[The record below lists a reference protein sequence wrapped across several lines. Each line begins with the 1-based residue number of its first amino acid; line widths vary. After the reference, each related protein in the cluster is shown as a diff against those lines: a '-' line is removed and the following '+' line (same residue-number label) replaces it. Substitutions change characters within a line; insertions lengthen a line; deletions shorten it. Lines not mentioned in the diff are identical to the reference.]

1 MFETFKEV
9 LQREHPAL
17 ADRLLHAL
25 NTTAPVSV
33 RRNPAKFNPALHK
46 LPAPVDTTVPWE
58 PTASWLQERPVF
70 TLDPLFHAGGY
81 YVQEASSMRL
91 GEVVRWLRSNVL
103 TGRKPLKVLDLCG
116 APGGKS
122 THLAS
127 VLGPDDLLV
136 SNEIHRGRAQILT
149 ENMIKWGFPNVVVTS
164 NDPAHFQSLGS
175 WFDLIVTDAPC
186 SGEGLFRKDPDAV
199 SHWSPDAVRQCAL
212 RQEHILQ
219 DVWPAL
225 KPGGVLIY
233 STCTYNRSEN
243 EQPVSRMIREFGAEP
258 LQPELEHFNEELVSV
273 DSSGAVVFR
282 CVPGI
287 SAGEGFTFSILQKT
301 ASGDVHYGERRGKGT
316 LNRVKSH
323 PHAHAL
329 DNGRAAVILANA
341 KRAFAVPEE
350 LAVDVMSIDDGLHV
364 HHAGTELGDERRPAQ
379 SLAMSVWRQNG
390 AFAEVELDT
399 AQALEYLRREAVAID
414 SSLQG
419 TVLVVWQGVGLGFGK
434 ATRGR
439 LNNHYPQEWRI
450 RMR

>member
-17 ADRLLHAL
+17 ADRLLLAL
-25 NTTAPVSV
+25 NTPAPVSV
-33 RRNPAKFNPALHK
+33 RGNPAKFNPGLHHF
-46 LPAPVDTTVPWE
+46 PAPPDRPVPWE
-58 PTASWLQERPVF
+58 PSAFWLQERPVF

-91 GEVVRWLRSNVL
+91 GEVVRWLRSTIL
-103 TGRKPLKVLDLCG
+103 TDKQPLKVLDLCG

-127 VLGPDDLLV
+127 VLGADDLLV
-136 SNEIHRGRAQILT
+136 SNEIHRGRVQILT
-149 ENMIKWGFPNVVVTS
+149 ENMIKWGLPNVVVTS
-164 NDPAHFQSLGS
+164 NNPSHFQSLGS

-186 SGEGLFRKDPDAV
+186 SGEGLFRKDPDAIR
-199 SHWSPDAVRQCAL
+199 HWSPDAVQQCAL
-212 RQEHILQ
+212 RQNDILQ

-243 EQPVSRMIREFGAEP
+243 EDPVARMVQSFGAQP
-258 LQPELEHFNEELVSV
+258 LRPELSEFDSELIAAHE
-273 DSSGAVVFR
+273 SGAVVFR

-287 SAGEGFTFSILQKT
+287 SAGEGFTFSVLQKSIN
-301 ASGDVHYGERRGKGT
+301 AEVHYGARRGRGSLKRT
-316 LNRVKSH
+316 KSH
-323 PHAHAL
+323 PRAGAL
-329 DNGRAAVILANA
+329 DEGTAAVFLENA
-341 KRAFAVPEE
+341 QRTFAVPEPLADQV
-350 LAVDVMSIDDGLHV
+350 LAVDDALHI
-364 HHAGTELGDERRPAQ
+364 HHAGTELGDDRRPAQ
-379 SLAMSVWRQNG
+379 SLAMSVWRRSG
-390 AFAEVELDT
+390 AFDEVELDT
-399 AQALEYLRREAVAID
+399 KLALDYLRREAVAVD
-414 SSLQG
+414 SSLHG
-419 TVLVVWQGVGLGFGK
+419 TVLVVWQGLGLGFAK